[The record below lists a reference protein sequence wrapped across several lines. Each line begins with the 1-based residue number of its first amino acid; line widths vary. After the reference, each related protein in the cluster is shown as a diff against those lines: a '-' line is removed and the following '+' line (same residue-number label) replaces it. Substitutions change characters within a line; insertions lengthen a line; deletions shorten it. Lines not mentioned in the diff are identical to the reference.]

1 MATISVYLQSAIEA
15 ADHVL
20 YGVVNGIAG
29 STGAQTVTVSTSGGS
44 GQNDPFEGAAGK
56 TVRRYTGAQWNANSR
71 ITPAEVAA
79 EDTGV
84 IDTVTN
90 TNKSFNTASSGS
102 GQITNAW
109 VVNDIWAIDFHSNSG
124 GFHKW
129 TESDKISRDNTAD
142 EENPADT
149 PGTTTTRLPRFT
161 TTKTPT
167 PFSKNGDQDVDPL
180 TTKWELKCDQISRN
194 YTNSAIP
201 LPLPAIGMGDQY
213 YNMILDIGMRQE
225 TINLQGTLVDRGV
238 PTASNPRLQT
248 LFDLAR
254 TQHVVLLDTTDSS
267 QGGEGSV
274 PNNPRAYMR
283 LTIGSGYEPSD
294 YTESVG
300 SDLNDPVYDLNTNI
314 IVRDRNYTPGSS
326 TLGAQRTEKAFRG
339 MVTSFNATLMGGQP
353 DIWRWQMTFS
363 VVKNEHDW
371 TFKAD

>member
-213 YNMILDIGMRQE
+213 YN
-225 TINLQGTLVDRGV
+225 NLFSRGRG
-238 PTASNPRLQT
+238 A
-248 LFDLAR
+248 
-254 TQHVVLLDTTDSS
+254 VVGL
-267 QGGEGSV
+267 
-274 PNNPRAYMR
+274 
-283 LTIGSGYEPSD
+283 
-294 YTESVG
+294 
-300 SDLNDPVYDLNTNI
+300 
-314 IVRDRNYTPGSS
+314 
-326 TLGAQRTEKAFRG
+326 
-339 MVTSFNATLMGGQP
+339 
-353 DIWRWQMTFS
+353 
-363 VVKNEHDW
+363 
-371 TFKAD
+371 